1 LRSKINNNEL
11 LGTLGKKGREGGG
24 WGLVGTFLFKKLSI
38 IKFIFK
44 TVFFT
49 IGLYCQV
56 LVHTWELIHNPI
68 HTWARGQL
76 GEQGGPGKASIHYY
90 QLLNLR
96 TILFSLKS
104 PKES

>member
-1 LRSKINNNEL
+1 
-11 LGTLGKKGREGGG
+11 
-24 WGLVGTFLFKKLSI
+24 VVTFLVKKLSI

-49 IGLYCQV
+49 IGFYCQV
-56 LVHTWELIHNPI
+56 LVHTWELMHNHPI

-96 TILFSLKS
+96 TNFSLKS